1 MVWMC
6 YNLSNPLLVDVW
18 IVSSFANI
26 NSGAM
31 DLILHVILQV
41 YKYIFVD
48 KFLKEVLLVQKID
61 AFVIFTTLAT
71 YFA

>member
-6 YNLSNPLLVDVW
+6 YNLSSPLLVDVW
-18 IVSSFANI
+18 VVSSFTNI

-61 AFVIFTTLAT
+61 AFVIFKTLAS